1 MHASVAPLPNYTA
14 LTVTSL
20 NILFIKEWLYPSF
33 IVLYNITCLY
43 CWSIILIAR
52 MYNTMNYKYYWIYV
66 ARDPIIVI
74 YIAHYDKYLLVVY
87 IYRIRN
93 KLLFNQDTKYQLEF
107 GRVLQEHCCVT
118 LRATAVDKWHPTY
131 RLALLV
137 TMYLISLANS

>member
-1 MHASVAPLPNYTA
+1 
-14 LTVTSL
+14 
-20 NILFIKEWLYPSF
+20 
-33 IVLYNITCLY
+33 
-43 CWSIILIAR
+43 

-107 GRVLQEHCCVT
+107 GRVLHI
-118 LRATAVDKWHPTY
+118 DK
-131 RLALLV
+131 
-137 TMYLISLANS
+137 